1 VQTHGVEG
9 LVDLLPCGNEV
20 IALTA
25 QAVRTV
31 SISASLAST
40 DPVKKTLRTVSYLY
54 WPCLCTTAIRTTIT
68 KEEIHG
74 LFYVNE

>member
-20 IALTA
+20 IALAA

-40 DPVKKTLRTVSYLY
+40 DPVKKTLLKFPIYTGHVCARLQEEQQLRKKKS
-54 WPCLCTTAIRTTIT
+54 TAY
-68 KEEIHG
+68 
-74 LFYVNE
+74 FM